1 MLKYGSS
8 GSSFMQISEILI
20 SAGKI
25 SKEKR
30 DNSWFPY
37 KTNGC
42 IEKNGQTLKL
52 RWVKCNKDLGINPGG
67 ASSHLKSRHGIN
79 LNGSPSTN
87 VEKTTPKSA
96 TIPTAHGTLG
106 THRPDASK
114 MFYDINSD
122 KPQVAGPRTSWYES
136 DRKNTIVN
144 LLTSP
149 RPREDWV
156 EVYREREKKQLEE
169 LFVETE
175 RKLGIAKK
183 IREAEDA
190 GDISVNDAKEMR
202 LKLGLVPNEHRRL
215 TAEVRDAFLKIAND
229 PSQHEILRNYA
240 TSMLLT
246 E

>member
-8 GSSFMQISEILI
+8 GSSFMQISEIPI

-30 DNSWFPY
+30 DNIWFPY

-52 RWVKCNKDLGINPGG
+52 RCVKCNKDLGINPGG

-122 KPQVAGPRTSWYES
+122 KPRWPG
-136 DRKNTIVN
+136 
-144 LLTSP
+144 L
-149 RPREDWV
+149 
-156 EVYREREKKQLEE
+156 ERIGWRYTGRGK
-169 LFVETE
+169 
-175 RKLGIAKK
+175 R
-183 IREAEDA
+183 
-190 GDISVNDAKEMR
+190 SN
-202 LKLGLVPNEHRRL
+202 
-215 TAEVRDAFLKIAND
+215 
-229 PSQHEILRNYA
+229 LRNC
-240 TSMLLT
+240 LLRLNGNL
-246 E
+246 ESQRR